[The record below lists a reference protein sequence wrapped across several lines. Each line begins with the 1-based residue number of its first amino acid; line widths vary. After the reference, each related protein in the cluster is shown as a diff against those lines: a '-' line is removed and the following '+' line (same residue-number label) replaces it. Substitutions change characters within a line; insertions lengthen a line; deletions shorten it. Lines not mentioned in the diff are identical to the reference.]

1 VKRRTKLGDEAE
13 IDVFKDTKE
22 AKRNPTIE
30 ILDKILNS
38 RVMQVL
44 INVFTIYALFGDDI
58 KVAALPKSAD
68 LAFNILNLMALVI
81 FTVEILI
88 SCKTRKD
95 YFLSFFFWLDVLST
109 LSLILD
115 LTWVNNQLL

>member
-1 VKRRTKLGDEAE
+1 
-13 IDVFKDTKE
+13 VFKDTKE
-22 AKRNPTIE
+22 IKKNPTVE

-38 RVMQVL
+38 RVMQTLV
-44 INVFTIYALFGDDI
+44 NVFTIYALFGDDI

-81 FTVEILI
+81 FTAEILI

-109 LSLILD
+109 LSLVLD

>member
-1 VKRRTKLGDEAE
+1 MKRRTKLGDEAE